1 MCISMVTL
9 NPSMKLPMAGVPIG
23 MLQLSAIIQDTG
35 GSSADILASGSIQF
49 QVGEH
54 GREGRELSCKP
65 CASVPGLASGISSL
79 GSSVASVMRL

>member
-1 MCISMVTL
+1 MCDPKPINEVTHGRC
-9 NPSMKLPMAGVPIG
+9 AHRDAAV
-23 MLQLSAIIQDTG
+23 SAIIQDTG

-54 GREGRELSCKP
+54 GREGRELSRKP